1 MSFHNLLTTMLHR
14 WYALAA
20 ALLCAAV
27 LTIFLAHDAGVF
39 TTRTSIIFL
48 YPNASRLDHYN
59 GAGDRS
65 IISFAA
71 TIAQEVNQGEPP
83 ITYAAGSAPYY
94 GAGVRQGVLVGLPNS
109 GSQWLAMYQKA
120 QIDIQI
126 VGPTSAWVEGRQ
138 TDLVNDVLGLADKQQ
153 AHLGIPA
160 ARRIV
165 ATVDPLTLGIDRV
178 TPNHTAQLLAG
189 CAMLGA
195 GVLVGG
201 WSAVMLDR
209 LHHWRSG
216 RTARTQTVFP
226 TAGKVFLA

>member
-1 MSFHNLLTTMLHR
+1 MSFHNLLTTTLRR

-27 LTIFLAHDAGVF
+27 MTIFLAHDGGVF

-48 YPNASRLDHYN
+48 YPNASQLDHYN

-65 IISFAA
+65 VISFAA

-83 ITYAAGSAPYY
+83 IAYAANSAPYY

-109 GSQWLAMYQKA
+109 GTQWLAAYQKA

-126 VGPTSAWVEGRQ
+126 VGPTSAWVEARQ
-138 TDLVNDVLGLADKQQ
+138 TDLVNDVLALANRQQ

-165 ATVDPLTLGIDRV
+165 ATVDQPTLEIHRV
-178 TPNHTAQLLAG
+178 TPNHTAQLMAG

-195 GVLVGG
+195 AVLVGG

-209 LHHWRSG
+209 LHRRRSG
-216 RTARTQTVFP
+216 RTARTQTVFLTP
-226 TAGKVFLA
+226 RKVFSA